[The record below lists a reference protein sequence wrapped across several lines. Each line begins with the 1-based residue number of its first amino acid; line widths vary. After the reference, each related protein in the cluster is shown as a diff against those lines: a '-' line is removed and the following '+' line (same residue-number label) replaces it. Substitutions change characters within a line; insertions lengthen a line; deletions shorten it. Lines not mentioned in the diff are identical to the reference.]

1 MYTYKSDFLSVES
14 VDRTLQILLNFLC
27 STGSS
32 FYLST
37 YIYTIGRTNKRVP
50 TGLLV
55 NILLCNSLI
64 YVTGLLA
71 NILQSNLRDRAVNVV
86 GL

>member
-14 VDRTLQILLNFLC
+14 VDRTLQVLLNFLLVQ
-27 STGSS
+27 S

-55 NILLCNSLI
+55 NIL
-64 YVTGLLA
+64 
-71 NILQSNLRDRAVNVV
+71 QSYLRDRDVSQHPTV
-86 GL
+86 LFT